1 MNILSVVLFLGLA
14 VAAQGQPVPLMFDT
28 DMDTDCDDAGALA
41 ILHTLAD
48 HREVEILATV
58 VSSRHKWAAP
68 CVAAINAWHGRPAI
82 PIGVPKSEAQ
92 TWDRRGSQY
101 AQKIAEKHPTTLK
114 SGDDAPDAVTLYRK
128 ILAAQPGHSV
138 VLCSVGDL
146 TNMRDLLLSQPDA
159 ASPLGGRELVAQK
172 IKVWVCMGGRYPKH
186 LDPGVFGNFKPDPRS
201 TVEALRDWPGV
212 IVFTGLG
219 DDLLTGGRL
228 RETPTDNP
236 VRQAYEIY
244 LGKTPTRPSWD
255 PIAVLY
261 AVRPDAPF
269 WNIRATGHNHIFP
282 NGCNEWREG
291 PPTNHR
297 LLELRPG
304 AADEVRATLD
314 ELMIQP
320 PKKTRR

>member
-1 MNILSVVLFLGLA
+1 MKILHLCVLALGLA
-14 VAAQGQPVPLMFDT
+14 AAAGAAPVPLIFDT

-48 HREVEILATV
+48 RGEVEILATV

-68 CVAAINAWHGRPAI
+68 CVAAINAWHGRPDI
-82 PIGVPKSEAQ
+82 PIGVPKSKAKV
-92 TWDRRGSQY
+92 WDRRGSKY
-101 AQKIAEKHPTTLK
+101 AQKISEKHSPALK
-114 SGDDAPDAVTLYRK
+114 SGDAAPDAVAVYRK
-128 ILAAQPGHSV
+128 ILAAQPSNNVG
-138 VLCSVGDL
+138 LCSVGDL
-146 TNMRDLLLSQPDA
+146 TNMRDLLLSKPDA

-186 LDPGVFGNFKPDPRS
+186 LDPGVFGNFKPDPLS
-201 TVEALRDWPGV
+201 TVEAVRDWPGV

-219 DDLLTGGRL
+219 DDILTGGRL
-228 RETPTDNP
+228 RETPVDNP

-261 AVRPDAPF
+261 AVRPDAPL
-269 WNIRATGHNHIFP
+269 WTIHATGHNHIFE

-291 PPTNHR
+291 PPTNQR
-297 LLELRPG
+297 LLELKPG
-304 AADEVRATLD
+304 AEKELRDTLD
-314 ELMIQP
+314 RLMIQP
-320 PKKTRR
+320 PKR